1 MGKKAKEHRKKVAAR
16 NQKIKQ
22 QQKSIQNAQRKFIMD
37 LIEREKQAGAFENNP
52 LINPTLP
59 GVDGPVIE
67 GPQI

>member
-22 QQKSIQNAQRKFIMD
+22 QQRSIQNAQRKFLLD
-37 LIEREKQAGAFENNP
+37 LIEKEKQNGAFVD
-52 LINPTLP
+52 NPTLP
-59 GVDGPVIE
+59 VNDSPVIE